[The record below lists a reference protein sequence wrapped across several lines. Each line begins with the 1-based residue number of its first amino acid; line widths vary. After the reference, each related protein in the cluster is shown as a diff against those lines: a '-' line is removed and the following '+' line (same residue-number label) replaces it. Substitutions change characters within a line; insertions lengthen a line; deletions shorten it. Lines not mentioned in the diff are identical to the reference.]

1 MAKPQTESRP
11 TLEEAR
17 RFDVRAWV
25 RQDAGLLLLA
35 AVLTAIVWLSVRDTV
50 VKERSIRN
58 VEVRLVVDRDQAT
71 QIDAMLEDPYLRLDL
86 TLHCTPREEQE
97 ALRALADNGHAV
109 DVLVRGEPP
118 PGIEERELGASPHD
132 RIQWP
137 FPERLFGVTGPPVWP
152 KGTVFRLT
160 RKSLDVV
167 QPETIPAAAELQ
179 ALGLEAEITI
189 EPQTFEVV
197 GPRELLEET
206 LVADPIDLGEA
217 VQDAQR
223 IGTPLRVPLTF
234 EAWRARGARRNAR
247 QVYRSRI
254 VAGLPK
260 VSALV
265 VLKPVAER
273 EILNDLVIALDPAYE
288 VEITDKPKAGVQPT
302 VKSALSGRLSGR
314 AADLDRLAKEAGT
327 GSWFWALRL
336 LDPAGLPDPVS
347 GSSEEQ
353 VPKYAEIF
361 FLPGPELTG
370 VPVRFLPSAGQRS
383 FPVTVR
389 LRPR

>member
-1 MAKPQTESRP
+1 MATPQTESRP

-17 RFDVRAWV
+17 RFDFRAWV

-50 VKERSIRN
+50 QKVRVIRG
-58 VEVRLVVDRDQAT
+58 VEIRLVVEPDQAPR
-71 QIDAMLEDPYLRLDL
+71 IDAVLSDPTVRLDL
-86 TLHCTPREEQE
+86 TLNCTPREERE
-97 ALRALADNGHAV
+97 ALQALADNGYAV
-109 DVLVRGEPP
+109 DWLVRGEPP
-118 PGIEERELGASPHD
+118 AGSEERPLGTAQD

-137 FPERLFGVTGPPVWP
+137 FPVRLFPDGVEPPGPP
-152 KGTVFRLT
+152 GSVFRLS
-160 RKSLDVV
+160 RKAMSVA
-167 QPETIPAAAELQ
+167 PPATLPPTAELQ

-189 EPQTFEVV
+189 EPGTFEVV
-197 GPRELLEET
+197 GPRDLLEGD
-206 LVADPIDLGEA
+206 LVPDPIDLAE
-217 VQDAQR
+217 VVKDPQR
-223 IGTPLRVPLTF
+223 VGTPLRIPLTF
-234 EAWRARGARRNAR
+234 DGWRTAGAQRSTRST
-247 QVYRSRI
+247 YRARI
-254 VAGLPK
+254 VASLPK
-260 VSALV
+260 ISALV

-273 EILNDLVIALDPAYE
+273 EILNDLVIALDPAYQ

-314 AADLDRLAKEAGT
+314 AEDLDRLAREAGT

-336 LDPAGLPDPVS
+336 LDAEGLPDPVS
-347 GSSEEQ
+347 GSADEQ

-361 FLPGPELTG
+361 FLPGPELAG
-370 VPVRFLPSAGQRS
+370 FPVRFLPSAGQRS